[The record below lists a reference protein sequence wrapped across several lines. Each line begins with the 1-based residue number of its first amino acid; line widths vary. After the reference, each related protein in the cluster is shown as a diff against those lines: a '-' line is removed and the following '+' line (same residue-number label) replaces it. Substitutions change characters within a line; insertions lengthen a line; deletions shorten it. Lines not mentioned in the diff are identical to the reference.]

1 MDWQDRTKLL
11 LGEEKLVK
19 LALSHV
25 LIVGLGG
32 VGSYAAEQLCRAGV
46 GAISIVD
53 NDIINLTNIN
63 RQLIALQSSLNRP
76 KVEVLAERL
85 HDINPQVKVYQHN
98 MFLKDE
104 DMLQVLENKYDYVV
118 DAIDT
123 LSPKIHLIRLCVE
136 KGIPIVSSMGSGG
149 KTNPEAVKISDISK
163 SYNCSLARI
172 LRKRLHRLGIYKG
185 IDVVFST
192 EKADKNS
199 LILEESENKKSN
211 LGTVSYMPAIFGCFA
226 ASVVIR
232 NICEN

>member
-136 KGIPIVSSMGSGG
+136 KGMPIVSSMGSGG